1 MKKKYENAIIMG
13 LIAVIAF
20 FLFTSGC
27 HGQVRVENLPYHVAT
42 TGIPLYLGSDGTY
55 HIGEAPLPGPTKY
68 SKLDSHWLELTE
80 YGFRPAST
88 FPHPDTLES
97 TAISFEDAS
106 QAYLVQYDERT
117 LTLYARRAYTIG
129 DATWLSPCKSIKMGD
144 TGTTMQLISVITDYY
159 ELGRLSLAD
168 FCETNQV
175 EPTPVAVQYW
185 ETCVGFYE
193 FFKNIEQ

>member
-13 LIAVIAF
+13 LIAVFAF

-27 HGQVRVENLPYHVAT
+27 HGQSYAF
-42 TGIPLYLGSDGTY
+42 GSEVDAWLANDGT
-55 HIGEAPLPGPTKY
+55 IRLGNKPLPGPTKY

-80 YGFRPAST
+80 FGFRPAST
-88 FPHPDTLES
+88 FPHPDTLEA

-106 QAYLVQYDERT
+106 QAYLVQYDQRT

-144 TGTTMQLISVITDYY
+144 AGTTMQLIPIITDYY

-175 EPTPVAVQYW
+175 LQTPAAVQYW
-185 ETCVGFYE
+185 GTCVRFYE

>member
-13 LIAVIAF
+13 LIAVLAF

-27 HGQVRVENLPYHVAT
+27 HGQAYFNQS
-42 TGIPLYLGSDGTY
+42 TGEIRFER
-55 HIGEAPLPGPTKY
+55 IKPLPGPTKY
-68 SKLDSHWLELTE
+68 SKIDGHWLELTE

-88 FPHPDTLES
+88 FPHPDTLEA

-106 QAYLVQYDERT
+106 QTYLVQYDERT
-117 LTLYARRAYTIG
+117 LTLYARKAYTIG
-129 DATWLSPCKSIKMGD
+129 DATWLSPCKSIRMGD
-144 TGTTMQLISVITDYY
+144 KGTTMQLIPIITEYY

-168 FCETNQV
+168 FCEANSVQQ
-175 EPTPVAVQYW
+175 TPVAVQYW
-185 ETCVGFYE
+185 ENCVGFYE

>member
-1 MKKKYENAIIMG
+1 MKNKFETAIQYAWVTLCVVIM
-13 LIAVIAF
+13 L
-20 FLFTSGC
+20 FLFTSNC
-27 HGQVRVENLPYHVAT
+27 NGQSVTLQGDPAT
-42 TGIPLYLGSDGTY
+42 YLYSDRYLRIANYRTPG
-55 HIGEAPLPGPTKY
+55 PLPGPTKF

-88 FPHPDTLES
+88 FPHPDTLEA

-106 QAYLVQYDERT
+106 QAYLVQYDQRT
-117 LTLYARRAYTIG
+117 LTLYARKAYTIG
-129 DATWLSPCKSIKMGD
+129 DVTWLSPCKSIKMGD
-144 TGTTMQLISVITDYY
+144 TGTTMQLVSIITEYY

-168 FCETNQV
+168 FCEANSVQQ
-175 EPTPVAVQYW
+175 TPVAVQYW

>member
-1 MKKKYENAIIMG
+1 MKKKYEHAIIMG

-27 HGQVRVENLPYHVAT
+27 HGQQDVRLPYFL
-42 TGIPLYLGSDGTY
+42 PSDGSY
-55 HIGEAPLPGPTKY
+55 RIGIGFSIPLPGPTKY
-68 SKLDSHWLELTE
+68 SKIDGHWLELTE
-80 YGFRPAST
+80 FGFMPAST
-88 FPHPDTLES
+88 FPHPDTLEAA
-97 TAISFEDAS
+97 AISFEDAS

-117 LTLYARRAYTIG
+117 LTLYARKAYTIG

-144 TGTTMQLISVITDYY
+144 KGSTMQLIPIITEYY

-168 FCETNQV
+168 FCEANSVQQ
-175 EPTPVAVQYW
+175 TPVAVQYW
-185 ETCVGFYE
+185 ENCVGFYE